1 MSIISFKC
9 PETERLFTTGKSKRF
24 SSFKPVAERK
34 LAQLDAAAHL
44 DFLRTPSGNRLEA
57 LKGYRAGQYSIRIND
72 QWRLCFGWTS
82 NGPAKV
88 EIVDYH

>member
-9 PETERLFTTGKSKRF
+9 PDTERLFTTGKSKRF
-24 SSFKPVAERK
+24 SAFKLIAERK

-44 DFLRTPSGNRLEA
+44 DFLRTPPGNRLEA
-57 LKGYRAGQYSIRIND
+57 LKGSRVGQYSIRIND
-72 QWRLCFGWTS
+72 QWRLCFTWTS
-82 NGPAKV
+82 YGPTNV